1 MSSEAVRNVRQQVEN
16 YRRAL
21 KYLDGCGDLT
31 YEKLREAWQIAGV
44 DMPESQLRQQWS
56 QADYILPTGGR
67 PGGKESLRF
76 MMRNTLIE
84 AIATFES
91 LADKLAG
98 SGK

>member
-1 MSSEAVRNVRQQVEN
+1 VSSETVRKVRQQVEN
-16 YRRAL
+16 YRSAL

-31 YEKLREAWQIAGV
+31 YEKLREAWHIAGV
-44 DMPESQLRQQWS
+44 NMPESQLRQQWS
-56 QADYILPTGGR
+56 QADYILPTGGQ

-84 AIATFES
+84 SIATFEA
-91 LADKLAG
+91 LADRLAE